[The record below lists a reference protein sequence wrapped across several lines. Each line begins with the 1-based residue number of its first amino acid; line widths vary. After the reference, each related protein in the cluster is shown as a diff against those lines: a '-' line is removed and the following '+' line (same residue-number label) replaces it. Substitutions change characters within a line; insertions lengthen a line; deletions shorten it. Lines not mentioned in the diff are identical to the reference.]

1 MDITSEKRQAHELI
15 DRLDETQ
22 MAAVVRFLEFMMMDP
37 VSQSMAAASLEEEEL
52 SDETRQAIHRSE
64 AWFRERGGKG
74 IPMEEVLA
82 DFGLTL
88 DDFPLDPERHGS
100 QG

>member
-1 MDITSEKRQAHELI
+1 MDITSEKQQAHELI

-22 MAAVVRFLEFMMMDP
+22 IVTVVRFLEFMMLDP
-37 VSQSMAAASLEEEEL
+37 ASRSVAIATVEDEEL
-52 SDETRQAIHRSE
+52 SDETRQSIHRSE
-64 AWFRERGGKG
+64 AWFQERGGKG

-88 DDFPLDPERHGS
+88 DDFPLDAEGHGS
-100 QG
+100 RG

>member
-1 MDITSEKRQAHELI
+1 MDITSEKQQAHELI

-22 MAAVVRFLEFMMMDP
+22 IAAVVRFLEFMMMDP
-37 VSQSMAAASLEEEEL
+37 VSQSIAAASFEEEEL
-52 SDETRQAIHRSE
+52 SDETRQVIHRSE
-64 AWFRERGGKG
+64 AWFQERGGKG
-74 IPMEEVLA
+74 IPMAEVLA

>member
-1 MDITSEKRQAHELI
+1 MDITSEKQQAHELI

-22 MAAVVRFLEFMMMDP
+22 IAAVVRFLEFMMMDP
-37 VSQSMAAASLEEEEL
+37 VSQSIAAASFEEEEL

-64 AWFRERGGKG
+64 AWFHERGGKG
-74 IPMEEVLA
+74 IPMAEVLA